1 MKQKRVTA
9 TDIDNIVTE
18 RFLHNRF
25 KLLALN
31 MFKWTGLEDIGV
43 EERHIENWLFSEG
56 KCLVFK
62 DPTMGLMCLK
72 CDGLGTNVLDDPTH
86 YRATGFGYSK
96 VYRADECVVIEN
108 NKLRMPTADAIEYFT
123 NQLYEVVRTRD
134 TNIKTLKLPFVLAC
148 TDKNVLTIKKIM
160 EAIDN
165 NEPCLTINK
174 DVISNL
180 DDFIKV
186 IQTGV
191 KPLTAELTDQYHDI
205 MNEALT
211 YLGINNANTDKK
223 ERLITSEA
231 NANNQLIE
239 SCAEMFLEARQR
251 ACEDINKMFGTK
263 ISVELRN
270 KGGDDYALEYV
281 EEYTAGQQQSDDT
294 GA

>member
-1 MKQKRVTA
+1 MEQKRITS
-9 TDIDNIVTE
+9 TDIDNINTE
-18 RFLHNRF
+18 RFLYQRF

-31 MFKWTGLEDIGV
+31 MFKWEGLDALGV

-62 DPTMGLMCLK
+62 DPDMGLMCLK
-72 CDGLGTNVLDDPTH
+72 CEGLGANVLNDPTH
-86 YRATGFGYSK
+86 YRATGYGYSEE
-96 VYRADECVVIEN
+96 YRADECVVIEN

-134 TNIKTLKLPFVLAC
+134 TNIKTLKLPFLLAC
-148 TDKNVLTIKKIM
+148 NDKNVLTMKKIM
-160 EAIDN
+160 EAIN
-165 NEPCLTINK
+165 KNEPCLTVNK
-174 DVISNL
+174 DIVNI
-180 DDFIKV
+180 DDFVKV

-251 ACEDINKMFGTK
+251 ACDEINEKFGTK

-270 KGGDDYALEYV
+270 KGGDDYALEYA
-281 EEYTAGQQQSDDT
+281 EEYPTGQQQSDDT
-294 GA
+294 RA

>member
-1 MKQKRVTA
+1 MKQKRITA
-9 TDIDNIVTE
+9 TDIDNINTE
-18 RFLHNRF
+18 RFLYQRF

-31 MFKWTGLEDIGV
+31 MFKWEGLEALGV

-62 DPTMGLMCLK
+62 DPEMGLMCLK
-72 CDGLGTNVLDDPTH
+72 CDGLGANVLNDPTH
-86 YRATGFGYSK
+86 YRATGYGYSK
-96 VYRADECVVIEN
+96 EYRADECVVIEN
-108 NKLRMPTADAIEYFT
+108 NKLRMPTSDAIEYFT

-134 TNIKTLKLPFVLAC
+134 TNIKTLKLPFLLAC
-148 TDKNVLTIKKIM
+148 NDKNVLTMKKIM

-165 NEPCLTINK
+165 NEPCLTVNK
-174 DVISNL
+174 DIVNI
-180 DDFIKV
+180 DDFVKV

-251 ACEDINKMFGTK
+251 ACEEINKMFNTN

-281 EEYTAGQQQSDDT
+281 QEYTTGQQQSDD
-294 GA
+294 ARA